1 MSSKVKRKRQ
11 AQRLQREL
19 AASTLSHKIC
29 AEALRTTSQGLA
41 SEEHRSKHLASQVS
55 NLQQNYERE
64 LARYKFIDDMLKDAV
79 DDMRY
84 HAASRHLAPLDY
96 MLGTV
101 RVVQKDYP
109 YLEVIQVPDI
119 SDAIDVA
126 RGKEKFNE
134 AAFHVLRQY
143 VFEVLSEDRQRR
155 YRDRPQAPEC
165 GITIAFDG
173 DKYRTFMLPG
183 YLLNVDEKTAL
194 NILRREIVPMFLREY
209 RNMQQ
214 GVCRGN
220 IKF

>member
-1 MSSKVKRKRQ
+1 MSSKLKRKRQ
-11 AQRLQREL
+11 AQRLMREL
-19 AASTLSHKIC
+19 EAESAAKANAIASARDLSNNLV
-29 AEALRTTSQGLA
+29 AEVNHTR
-41 SEEHRSKHLASQVS
+41 HLASQVS

-101 RVVQKDYP
+101 RSVQKDYP

-119 SDAIDVA
+119 SDAIDAA

-194 NILRREIVPMFLREY
+194 NILRREIAPMFLREY

-214 GVCRGN
+214 GVNRDG